1 MPEGM
6 IKLDKLWWRRLVLVN
21 ISVIAFYFIGMLL
34 FHLFGEQGKGE
45 IIIEIIFLIII
56 TAVMLWS

>member
-1 MPEGM
+1 M
-6 IKLDKLWWRRLVLVN
+6 LVN